1 VLQEELFRLQS
12 ANGNLSETV
21 SRLRSENARLR
32 QENAALRCRRA
43 DGIRDWNTVEDD
55 EGDLRDVVASTR
67 SSFDEYEG
75 RLNRFGLGGSMLGTV
90 QWQDTGGSK
99 GGGNEDKA
107 AAEAAIDAAA
117 ALTRAMF

>member
-1 VLQEELFRLQS
+1 LIRLQS
-12 ANGNLSETV
+12 VNGNLSETV

-43 DGIRDWNTVEDD
+43 DGTGDWNTVEDD
-55 EGDLRDVVASTR
+55 EENLREMAASTR
-67 SSFDEYEG
+67 SSFDEHEG
-75 RLNRFGLGGSMLGTV
+75 RLNRFGLGGSVFGAV

-99 GGGNEDKA
+99 AGGNEDKA
-107 AAEAAIDAAA
+107 AAETAIDAAG

>member
-1 VLQEELFRLQS
+1 LVRLQS

-32 QENAALRCRRA
+32 QENAALRCGRA

-55 EGDLRDVVASTR
+55 EGDLREMVASAR
-67 SSFDEYEG
+67 SSFGEHER
-75 RLNRFGLGGSMLGTV
+75 RLNCFGLGGSMLSTV

-99 GGGNEDKA
+99 GGENEER
-107 AAEAAIDAAA
+107 AAEGSVIDAAA
-117 ALTRAMF
+117 ALTRAIF